1 MKAIITLRC
10 VLCGKAFRPGNTG
23 GLPNLFGFQME
34 SGNLY
39 NICADCIAYR
49 HDAAIALIQKSE
61 ETAFDD
67 HEISGLLDD

>member
-1 MKAIITLRC
+1 MKAKITLRC
-10 VLCGKAFRPGNTG
+10 VLCGKVFRPGNTDG
-23 GLPNLFGFQME
+23 FPNGLGFQME

>member
-1 MKAIITLRC
+1 MKAKITLRC
-10 VLCGKAFRPGNTG
+10 DLCGKVFRPGNTDG
-23 GLPNLFGFQME
+23 FPIVLGFQME

-49 HDAAIALIQKSE
+49 QDAAIALIQKSE